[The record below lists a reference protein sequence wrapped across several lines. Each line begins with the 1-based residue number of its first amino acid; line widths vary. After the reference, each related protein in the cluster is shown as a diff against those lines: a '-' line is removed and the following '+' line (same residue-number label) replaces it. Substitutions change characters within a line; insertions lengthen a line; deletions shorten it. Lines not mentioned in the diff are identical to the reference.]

1 MFVDAYKKALK
12 VLGNLEFK
20 DKADLNLV
28 DSSKLTAIASSLIM
42 WFCLNVSAST
52 ISLIQAHLNPDVEG
66 LQAVIANVKAMTNFG
81 YTDKTNP
88 MH

>member
-1 MFVDAYKKALK
+1 
-12 VLGNLEFK
+12 
-20 DKADLNLV
+20 
-28 DSSKLTAIASSLIM
+28 M

-66 LQAVIANVKAMTNFG
+66 LQAVIANVKAMINFG
-81 YTDKTNP
+81 YTDKTNL